1 MNRPITAADVMEI
14 LAPVLGERF
23 PRHTQ
28 LDAQLAAL
36 ISARLP
42 QRGSI
47 DERLHSLHDCLLRTL
62 YEQLGAAMLLQLEDG
77 RVRRILLEDVDH
89 LTDLCGGLLLMTL
102 PGDAISLEELRQRAM
117 AGGSLGAM
125 HALLRRYGDSLPEM
139 ERVTMERILLEN
151 GGRL

>member
-1 MNRPITAADVMEI
+1 MIRPITAADVMEI

-23 PRHTQ
+23 PRCTQ
-28 LDAQLAAL
+28 LDGQLTTL
-36 ISARLP
+36 INAPLP
-42 QRGSI
+42 HRGSI
-47 DERLHSLHDCLLRTL
+47 DDRLRSLHDCLLRTL

-77 RVRRILLEDVDH
+77 RVRRILLEDIDR
-89 LTDLCGGLLLMTL
+89 LTDLCGGLHMMTL
-102 PGDAISLEELRQRAM
+102 PGNVISLEELRQRAM

-139 ERVTMERILLEN
+139 ERATLERILLEN